1 MMTAMPYTVEHQN
14 PGDIAAIEAL
24 LDRVFGAD
32 RQAKTSYQ
40 YRRGIA
46 EVPGLSFVARQTGG
60 GDRLLGTIRFWPV
73 IIGTAPHFVPHASAR
88 ALLLGPLAVAPERKN
103 TGIGGRL
110 IERGHGA
117 ARAQGCGVVVL
128 VGDQD
133 YYGRF
138 GFSPAS
144 NSGIFMA
151 GEPDRLMVREILPG
165 ALAGVAGQVQHRRG
179 VRPSLRAA

>member
-1 MMTAMPYTVEHQN
+1 M
-14 PGDIAAIEAL
+14 
-24 LDRVFGAD
+24 
-32 RQAKTSYQ
+32 
-40 YRRGIA
+40 
-46 EVPGLSFVARQTGG
+46 PGLSFVARQTGG
-60 GDRLLGTIRFWPV
+60 GGRLLGTIRFWPV
-73 IIGTAPHFVPHASAR
+73 IIGAATDTSAQ

-110 IERGHGA
+110 IERGHAA
-117 ARAQGCGVVVL
+117 ARAQGYGVVVL

-138 GFSPAS
+138 GFTPASASAS

-165 ALAGVAGQVQHRRG
+165 ALAGVAGQVQPRRG